1 MKNFKSIYI
10 LFFLFLF
17 SCKKET
23 EKIDDGGLVIPT
35 GKLWMHLHSYIDQ
48 HDVDTYG
55 NELNNLE
62 GRKFILDFG
71 QYFLTDFQLV
81 KLNGEVYSIDT
92 TIVLKTLEQE
102 SYLLGNIPIG
112 NYKEFRFKLGLNN
125 FYNNLNPAEL
135 NSGELQDTAMW
146 FNSDTFDGDYIHF
159 NAKGQIDTSK
169 DFSGKMASFNYRIGT
184 EANLCTV
191 QLPENNFAI
200 YDGLISY
207 IHLKGDFA
215 KLFNGIKLSEETNLK
230 VINRTDNQSKTE
242 LISILKQNIESAFF
256 EFE

>member
-1 MKNFKSIYI
+1 MFI
-10 LFFLFLF
+10 FLALF

-23 EKIDDGGLVIPT
+23 QKIDDTGLLIPT

-48 HDVDTYG
+48 HDVNTYG
-55 NELNNLE
+55 KEHTNLE

-102 SYLLGNIPIG
+102 SYLLGDIPVG

-125 FYNNLNPAEL
+125 FFNNLNPGDL

-146 FNSDTFDGDYIHF
+146 FNSDAFDGDYIYFH
-159 NAKGQIDTSK
+159 AKGQIDTSVNLT
-169 DFSGKMASFNYRIGT
+169 GKMASFNYRVGT
-184 EANLCTV
+184 EANLCSI
-191 QLPENNFAI
+191 QLPENNFAV

-207 IHLKGDFA
+207 IHLKGDFT

-242 LISILKQNIESAFF
+242 LISILKQNIESTFF